1 MNQRPL
7 LLSRVK
13 SGSPASAVT
22 AQCSGAELWNLPLP
36 CTEQAERFALYLT
49 ERSKNLI
56 SFPSFCAGA

>member
-1 MNQRPL
+1 M
-7 LLSRVK
+7 K